1 MVLEGLFVIRPKSV
15 KVGSRLGFSNW
26 EWFATFKASISANDW
41 FAAMLQWLVTVAFT
55 MASSTLSLFR
65 GARQVYFAFQSITF
79 YLCEI
84 SVRNRHRPWCWF
96 CPKGSISER
105 PASGTSRIESGESVG
120 QAGDAQ
126 AACLPD
132 SEVLLEIVIFV
143 LALGGRAMGCPRS
156 PEQAQVCVP
165 FGRQSPSERL
175 PTSSKHP
182 WDVALHFATEPGAP
196 PSRSLE

>member
-1 MVLEGLFVIRPKSV
+1 MLEGLFVTRPKSV

-26 EWFATFKASISANDW
+26 EWFATFKASISANGW
-41 FAAMLQWLVTVAFT
+41 FAAMLPWLVTVAFT
-55 MASSTLSLFR
+55 MASSTLSLLR

-84 SVRNRHRPWCWF
+84 SVRDRHRPWCWF

-120 QAGDAQ
+120 QAGGAQ

-132 SEVLLEIVIFV
+132 SEVLLEIVI
-143 LALGGRAMGCPRS
+143 R
-156 PEQAQVCVP
+156 
-165 FGRQSPSERL
+165 
-175 PTSSKHP
+175 
-182 WDVALHFATEPGAP
+182 
-196 PSRSLE
+196 PSRLRLVSRLAVSRLRNDCQLHQSTLGMWLCIFCY